1 MRSEEMMDALSK
13 LLFVAGGV
21 IFAIGMLARRF
32 AEPELLERFGG
43 RGVIWVM
50 YLIGGGLM
58 AVGYLLAQRVKARA
72 ESSIPTDGP
81 G

>member
-1 MRSEEMMDALSK
+1 MDALSK

-21 IFAIGMLARRF
+21 IFALGMVARRF

-43 RGVIWVM
+43 RGVVWVM

-58 AVGYLLAQRVKARA
+58 AVAYLLAQRVKALA
-72 ESSIPTDGP
+72 ESKAHTDGAE
-81 G
+81 